1 MKVKAIE
8 YPTQL
13 SKIVDID
20 DDNIDVF
27 IELED
32 GTHITVVVSTP
43 LNLLSYMNKE
53 NINFI
58 PASQP
63 DIIVK
68 SLTKEN
74 IELAVENFAAGDAFW
89 LKLLFVAGVDRE
101 FIDMNRIEEC
111 FMKIKKENQE
121 ILDAFE

>member
-1 MKVKAIE
+1 MKVKKIE
-8 YPTQL
+8 YPTAL
-13 SKIVDID
+13 SKIVDIHD
-20 DDNIDVF
+20 NNIDVF

-58 PASQP
+58 SATQP

-68 SLTKEN
+68 SLTQEN
-74 IELAVENFAAGDAFW
+74 IEQAVENYAEGDAFW
-89 LKLLFVAGVDRE
+89 LKLLFVAHVDRE
-101 FIDMNRIEEC
+101 FIDMDRIEQC
-111 FMKIKKENQE
+111 FKRIKRDNQE
-121 ILDAFE
+121 IELS